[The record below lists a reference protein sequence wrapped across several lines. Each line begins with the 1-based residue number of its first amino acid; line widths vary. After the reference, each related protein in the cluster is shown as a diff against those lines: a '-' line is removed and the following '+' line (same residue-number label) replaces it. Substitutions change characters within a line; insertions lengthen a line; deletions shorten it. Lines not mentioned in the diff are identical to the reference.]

1 MDIQKTG
8 IITMLCNALTENNR
22 PLPADF
28 DWEALNSDL
37 SQYKNLRGLLIRG
50 ANLAGIP
57 RSHPVIK
64 ELMIGFLEDIRRSR
78 NQMQQLQAVY
88 DAFDAQGVDYMPVK
102 GAILKTLYPQPELRM
117 MEDADILIRTEQLP
131 VIRQIMLSMGMEERR
146 GDTNEFVW
154 NHPKLLLEL
163 HKTLISS
170 QFGDF
175 LDYLRNSWDF
185 AAKEP
190 KGGAYCFR
198 EENHFI
204 FLVIHFA
211 KHYMRGSTTPK
222 DICDFW
228 VFRNAYPQ
236 MDEDY
241 IQSELQRVELADFY
255 NNILA
260 VLDAWFRGAEFTAQ
274 AKLITDVVF
283 QHGITDNTTSQWNHM
298 ILSQQGDAHALGKT
312 KVMFVLRKLF
322 PTRFV
327 LQGRYPILMKK
338 PWLTP
343 FYRII
348 RWFEII
354 FLQKRLN
361 RAVDVLVKGDV
372 LQDYADHLNKV
383 GLGKTPQE

>member
-1 MDIQKTG
+1 MDTQKTG
-8 IITMLCNALTENNR
+8 VLTMLCNALTESNR
-22 PLPADF
+22 PLPEAF
-28 DWEALNSDL
+28 DWEALSHDL
-37 SQYKNLRGLLIRG
+37 SKYKNLRGLLIRG
-50 ANLAGIP
+50 ANLAGVP
-57 RSHPVIK
+57 RSHPVLR

-78 NQMQQLQAVY
+78 NQMQQLQIVY

-102 GAILKTLYPQPELRM
+102 GAVLKTLYPQPELRM

-131 VIRQIMLSMGMEERR
+131 VIRQIMLDMQMQERR

-175 LDYLRNSWDF
+175 LEYLHNSWDF
-185 AAKEP
+185 AEKEP
-190 KGGAYCFR
+190 KGNAYRFR
-198 EENHFI
+198 EENHLI

-211 KHYMRGSTTPK
+211 KHYMRSSTTPK
-222 DICDFW
+222 DVCDFW
-228 VFRNAYPQ
+228 VFRNAYPR
-236 MDEDY
+236 MDESY
-241 IQSELQRVELADFY
+241 IRSELKKVGLEEFY

-274 AKLITDVVF
+274 AELITDVVF
-283 QHGITDNTTSQWNHM
+283 QHGITDGTTSQWNHLL
-298 ILSQQGDAHALGKT
+298 LSQQGSDQSLRKT
-312 KVMFVLRKLF
+312 KFLFLLRKLF
-322 PTRFV
+322 PPRSV
-327 LQGRYPILMKK
+327 LQLRYPVLMKK

-343 FYRII
+343 VYRIV
-348 RWFEII
+348 RWFELV

-372 LQDYADHLNKV
+372 LQDYADHLDKV